1 MGNKNHKQTAWKK
14 NREFGDRMGG
24 RLRLKMH
31 DNIFAREHSF
41 TAPSEL
47 DETPI
52 FMHENTSRNYFF
64 PISVDDV
71 KDALGK
77 YPPEEV
83 CFITHVWLRKHV
95 PRKKC
100 WAEYIT
106 GSGVYLMT
114 IYPMRKDCRWYLGKQ
129 RPFGKELNE
138 YKRFARICQEKDG
151 WYAQFT
157 EESSRDYYIE
167 ILLPFCIN
175 GFIEK
180 YKVSESY

>member
-1 MGNKNHKQTAWKK
+1 
-14 NREFGDRMGG
+14 
-24 RLRLKMH
+24 MH

-138 YKRFARICQEKDG
+138 YKRFARICQEKD
-151 WYAQFT
+151 
-157 EESSRDYYIE
+157 
-167 ILLPFCIN
+167 
-175 GFIEK
+175 
-180 YKVSESY
+180 

>member
-71 KDALGK
+71 RTLWANIL
-77 YPPEEV
+77 
-83 CFITHVWLRKHV
+83 L
-95 PRKKC
+95 KKC
-100 WAEYIT
+100 V
-106 GSGVYLMT
+106 SSHM
-114 IYPMRKDCRWYLGKQ
+114 
-129 RPFGKELNE
+129 FG
-138 YKRFARICQEKDG
+138 
-151 WYAQFT
+151 
-157 EESSRDYYIE
+157 
-167 ILLPFCIN
+167 
-175 GFIEK
+175 
-180 YKVSESY
+180 